1 MLVFNDNINVRLANG
16 FEAIHYSLAHNDG
29 NQTTEWFVCNHST
42 SGLMAR
48 CSKTNL
54 PDLNI
59 GDFLGVFEADLPPK
73 LATIRWLQID
83 NNESVDLGLQL
94 HPGNPAAIY
103 LSPQGKTTETKG
115 LYLPPIEEIRQE
127 QTMIVGK
134 GGYSPNRTFH
144 VKDDEKTYTIVTQK
158 LLNYSLNYEQFNYAV
173 KKD

>member
-29 NQTTEWFVCNHST
+29 NHTTEWFVCNHST

-115 LYLPPIEEIRQE
+115 LYLPPI
-127 QTMIVGK
+127 
-134 GGYSPNRTFH
+134 
-144 VKDDEKTYTIVTQK
+144 
-158 LLNYSLNYEQFNYAV
+158 
-173 KKD
+173 